1 MENTGKM
8 VDEIE
13 TFSRNTLMR
22 KEDLRKLLQA
32 GSQNNMKKILE
43 DLCFNSKY
51 VQGLFRVLK
60 KAAENAEVQNVGQI
74 RADITVGLEK
84 VKDDIKQLISDTE
97 EADRKHFSETY
108 LQLTQ
113 NSLFNLTELMS
124 DLEWTKKYLNQVK
137 RSKPN

>member
-1 MENTGKM
+1 MESTGKL

-13 TFSRNTLMR
+13 AFSRNGLKR
-22 KEDLRKLLQA
+22 KEDLRKLLHA
-32 GSQNNMKKILE
+32 GFQNNMKKILE
-43 DLCFNSKY
+43 NLSFNSKY

-84 VKDDIKQLISDTE
+84 VKDDIKQLISDAE
-97 EADRKHFSETY
+97 EANRKHFSETY